1 MSEQQEPEKIEEQAA
16 SAAAQEPEAQKP
28 EKPEGADQKNK
39 RPLRVNGGTLFLGAV
54 LLVVITVFATFFVAD
69 RLYYHGALFRES
81 DSVSF
86 SGEDTDKYK
95 TAKFQDIL
103 KFIQN
108 NYCLDF
114 DINKVIEGAINGA
127 VEALGDPYS
136 RYLKPGELN
145 GYVNAITGTYTGVGI
160 TYSMA
165 ENGML
170 ISEVIAG
177 SPAAEKGIRAN
188 DTITDIN
195 GKKAVE
201 YSAEELAAVFGT
213 AGNEVKLSVTHA
225 DGASEEVALRV
236 EKVSR
241 QSVFVT
247 NYEGVMYI
255 RITQFDEDTGAEFL
269 TAMEKIEKLNCTG
282 IILDLRNNGGGSV
295 DQAAIVADRILPE
308 GLIAYSEDKNG
319 KRISELQSDAVCINV
334 PLAVLVNGQT
344 ASASELVT
352 GAIRDFKKGTVIGQ
366 TTYGKALGQ
375 TRKEYAEDGSGI
387 VLTVARY
394 FTPSGECIHGKGI
407 EPEIAAA
414 LPEAYQNAQLEE
426 IPFDQDSQLQKA
438 FAVLKG

>member
-1 MSEQQEPEKIEEQAA
+1 MSEQQEPERTEEAA
-16 SAAAQEPEAQKP
+16 VPAAEQKVEEQKP
-28 EKPEGADQKNK
+28 EIAEGPPQKNK
-39 RPLRVNGGTLFLGAV
+39 RPLRINGGTLFLGAV
-54 LLVVITVFATFFVAD
+54 FLVVITVFATFFVAD

-103 KFIQN
+103 TFIQN

-145 GYVNAITGTYTGVGI
+145 SYVNSITGTYTGVGI

-165 ENGML
+165 EDGML
-170 ISEVIAG
+170 ISEVVDG
-177 SPAAEKGIRAN
+177 SPAAEQGIRAN
-188 DTITDIN
+188 DTITSIN
-195 GKKAVE
+195 GKKASE
-201 YSAEELAAVFGT
+201 YSAEELSAVFGT
-213 AGNEVKLSVTHA
+213 AGNTVKLSVTHP
-225 DGASEEVALRV
+225 DGTNAEATLQVS
-236 EKVSR
+236 KVSQ

-255 RITQFDEDTGAEFL
+255 RITQFDEDTGTEFL
-269 TAMEKIEKLNCTG
+269 KAMEKIEKLDCTG

-319 KRISELQSDAVCINV
+319 KRISELKSDAACIHV
-334 PLAVLVNGQT
+334 PLAVLVNAGT

-366 TTYGKALGQ
+366 RTYGKALGQ

-407 EPEIAAA
+407 EPEIPVQ
-414 LPEAYQNAQLEE
+414 LPEAYQNAQVDK
-426 IPFDQDSQLQKA
+426 IPFDQDSQLQEA